1 MLEFYWIWLKKAF
14 PLAYSIAGIIL
25 FLLTMLTPFVTA
37 RYPQW
42 EQKMK
47 MSLWVIPLFVF
58 VAFLFVRLIIAP
70 YEIYQE
76 KNQKISDMKKEMEAI
91 RKNYATPDELTASHL
106 KGLSIRISDLVREDV
121 VIRNK
126 IFEDCHIYGPAFITP
141 LKDTSFEYN
150 NFEGSLESNLIELQN
165 RAVLGT
171 IGLDN
176 CVFRRCFFHRIGI
189 IGTPDFIAKFRKD
202 AEKK

>member
-1 MLEFYWIWLKKAF
+1 M
-14 PLAYSIAGIIL
+14 II
-25 FLLTMLTPFVTA
+25 
-37 RYPQW
+37 
-42 EQKMK
+42 
-47 MSLWVIPLFVF
+47 
-58 VAFLFVRLIIAP
+58 RLVVAP
-70 YEIYQE
+70 YEIFKE
-76 KNQKISDMKKEMEAI
+76 QKSEIAKLKIDMEAI
-91 RKNYATPDELTASHL
+91 RKNFATPDELIPTHL

-141 LKDTSFEYN
+141 IKDTSLEYN
-150 NFEGSLESNLIELQN
+150 NFEGSLESNLIELKN

-189 IGTPDFIAKFRKD
+189 IGTPDIIAKFRKD